1 MENTHDDED
10 DVEIVVPFVVEGFNV
25 PQRTHYTSRLV
36 LPQGI
41 EEVNDQGFR
50 MFADEMREQYEIL
63 ESEFN
68 ASRRDS
74 QMLKSELIRMKHKCD
89 VVEESYKML
98 MKKLMKV
105 ITRDYPQFRFGDTI
119 VDERLNVKLPVYN
132 ENTKRFTNY
141 SNSTRSFLEIIKSQT
156 NIQEH

>member
-1 MENTHDDED
+1 MENTHDDEE
-10 DVEIVVPFVVEGFNV
+10 DVEIVVPITVEGFNV
-25 PQRTHYTSRLV
+25 PLGTHYTSRLV

-41 EEVNDQGFR
+41 EQVNDQAFR
-50 MFADEMREQYEIL
+50 QFADEMREQYEIL

-74 QMLKSELIRMKHKCD
+74 QMLKSELIRTKHKCS
-89 VVEESYKML
+89 VVEESYKIL
-98 MKKLMKV
+98 IKKLLKV
-105 ITRDYPQFRFGDTI
+105 TMRDYPQFRFGDTI